1 MRLGPGGRWAIVLR
15 RAFADRLVVL
25 TAFAV
30 VLIAATLVAAIPI
43 YAHAVAESGL
53 QERLARAPV
62 RQVNVQVTNQVF
74 DGGDGRAEDRR
85 VSRLA
90 RDAFAGTG
98 TGISILRS
106 GESEP
111 FRIRGQ
117 TSVFGFFDG
126 FASHVRFVS
135 GRLPVSGTRHVE
147 AVVPEAVARRLQLR
161 VGDLLSAQ
169 SVGNRR
175 HVVPVRLVGIYR
187 ASRPASVYWWGD
199 PLAQGGLGP
208 FVTTR
213 SSFFGLRFQDAE
225 LDWRLAVRTSGL
237 TSGRAALL
245 RHRLER
251 LPGGLNEG
259 QPSGAQFEVQTSL
272 PDILAGAQRS
282 LHLARAGVLVPSIQL
297 ALLAIYGLIVMSGL
311 LTERRSLTTESLRLR
326 GGTTSQIVALTLLEA
341 ILIAVPAVALAPLL
355 ASASLLALNH
365 VGPLASIG
373 LELRPRV
380 SAASYALAAAA
391 ALVCVIGLTVPVVLA
406 QRRAVARERRRAPL
420 AGLVQRSRLDLVV
433 VAIALLVYWQ
443 MRHYHGTLVAHRGA
457 LEVDPF
463 LVAGPAILLLA
474 GALLS
479 LRLVP
484 LAGRIAEGA
493 VGSLRGTVAPLG
505 FWQLARRPRAY
516 SRSVLLLVL
525 AIAIGVFAT
534 TYSRTWHRSQ
544 VDQARY
550 AAAADLIVE
559 PPSLGGV
566 PQIDLASAYRSLGVD
581 DALPVAQDTFDLAAS
596 GSSGGNLLAVDARR
610 AATVVR
616 PRGDFAGRPL
626 AELLRPLAQRSGR
639 LASLPLPGRP
649 TRLALTARVDVE
661 APKAA
666 PVEPN
671 FPPPAY
677 VPRPSLFLYLR
688 DANGIVYLHR
698 LGIAAGR
705 TRRFTIDLAS
715 RVRGKLATPHYP
727 VSIAGLELDLDAT
740 YRAPGRATLELS
752 SVEAV
757 GADGQAR
764 PVALG
769 AGGRWR
775 ARAVGFTFPYVSPQ
789 VVSVAAGERSLRARL
804 GTGSTLDTSS
814 SRSTAEFL
822 LRPGR
827 DSLPRLL
834 PVLASDSFLR
844 TTHSSV
850 GQVFPLAL
858 SGGTHSAEV
867 VGSFRRFPTLDP
879 ATPTVLADL
888 PAYLALSFAA
898 NNEPVQPTAWW
909 LKTGDPGRLVE
920 RLRGA
925 PFGSVAIVSRQERER
940 ALLEDPIPLGV
951 IGALALGFVV
961 AAAFAVVGFAAGAA
975 STARSRTLEFAVLRS
990 LGLQTRQLT
999 GWIALK
1005 NVLVVLL
1012 SALGGT
1018 ALGILV
1024 SWLVLPYVALGG
1036 SGAAPVPPVEL
1047 AVPWGTVLALELAL
1061 LVALAAIAAAQV
1073 LLARRI
1079 RLAPAL
1085 RAGEGALVR

>member
-1 MRLGPGGRWAIVLR
+1 MRLRRGGRWAIVFR

-62 RQVNVQVTNQVF
+62 RQANMQVSNQVV
-74 DGGDGRAEDRR
+74 DGGNGGNEDRR
-85 VSRLA
+85 VTRLTG
-90 RDAFAGTG
+90 DAFAGTG
-98 TGISILRS
+98 TGLSILRS

-117 TSVFGFFDG
+117 DSVFGFFDD
-126 FASHVRFVS
+126 FAPHVHLVS
-135 GRLPVSGTRHVE
+135 GRLPASGEEPVE
-147 AVVPEAVARRLQLR
+147 AAVPEAIARRLQLR
-161 VGDLLSAQ
+161 VGDLLDAQ
-169 SVGNRR
+169 SLGNRR
-175 HVVPVRLVGIYR
+175 HVVSVRLVGIYR
-187 ASRPASVYWWGD
+187 ARQAASVYWWGD

-213 SSFFGLRFQDAE
+213 SSFFGLGLEDAE
-225 LDWRLAVRTSGL
+225 LDWRLAVRTGRL
-237 TSGRAALL
+237 TNGRAELL
-245 RHRLER
+245 RRRLDR
-251 LPGGLNEG
+251 LPGRLNDG
-259 QPSGAQFEVQTSL
+259 QPAGAQFDVQTSL

-341 ILIAVPAVALAPLL
+341 ILIAVPAVLVAPLL

-391 ALVCVIGLTVPVVLA
+391 ALVCIVGLTLPVVLA
-406 QRRAVARERRRAPL
+406 QRRAVVRERRRAPL

-443 MRHYHGTLVAHRGA
+443 MRHYHGVLVSHRGA

-484 LAGRIAEGA
+484 LAGRIAERA
-493 VGSLRGTVAPLG
+493 IGSLRGTVAPLG

-525 AIAIGVFAT
+525 AIAIGVFAA
-534 TYSRTWHRSQ
+534 TYSRTWHHSQ

-566 PQIDLASAYRSLGVD
+566 PQIDLSSAYRSLGVD
-581 DALPVAQDTFDLAAS
+581 AALPVAQDTFDIAAS
-596 GSSGGNLLAVDARR
+596 GTGGGNLLALDARR
-610 AATVVR
+610 AATVVQ
-616 PRGDFAGRPL
+616 PRGDFAARPLGELMRPL
-626 AELLRPLAQRSGR
+626 ARHSGR

-649 TRLALTARVDVE
+649 TRLALTVRFAVK

-666 PVEPN
+666 PVEPD

-677 VPRPSLFLYLR
+677 EPRPSLFLYLQ
-688 DANGIVYLHR
+688 DADGIVYLHR
-698 LGIAAGR
+698 LRIAAGR
-705 TRRFTIDLAS
+705 PRRFTIELAS
-715 RVRGKLATPHYP
+715 RVRGKLARPHYP

-740 YRAPGRATLELS
+740 YRAPGRATLELR
-752 SVEAV
+752 SVEAA
-757 GADGQAR
+757 GAGGQAR

-775 ARAVGFTFPYVSPQ
+775 ARAVGFTFPYVSPR
-789 VVSVAAGERSLRARL
+789 VVSVTAGKQSLRAAL
-804 GTGSTLDTSS
+804 GTGATLDT
-814 SRSTAEFL
+814 RGGQSTAEFL
-822 LRPGR
+822 LRPGA
-827 DSLPRLL
+827 DSLPSPL
-834 PVLASDSFLR
+834 PVLVSDSFLR
-844 TTHSSV
+844 ATHSSV

-858 SGGTHSAEV
+858 SGGTQSAQV

-879 ATPTVLADL
+879 ATPTVVADL

-898 NNEPVQPTAWW
+898 DNEPVQPSAWW
-909 LKTGDPGRLVE
+909 LKTSGSGRLVE

-925 PFGSVAIVSRQERER
+925 PFGSVGIVSRRERER

-975 STARSRTLEFAVLRS
+975 STARARTLEFAVLRS
-990 LGLQTRQLT
+990 LGLQTSQLT
-999 GWIALK
+999 GWIALE
-1005 NVLVVLL
+1005 NVLVVVL

-1036 SGAAPVPPVEL
+1036 SGAAPVPPVRL
-1047 AVPWGTVLALELAL
+1047 AVPWETVLALELAL

>member
-1 MRLGPGGRWAIVLR
+1 MRLGPGGRSAIVLR

-62 RQVNVQVTNQVF
+62 RQVNVQVTNHVF
-74 DGGDGRAEDRR
+74 DGGNGRAEERR
-85 VSRLA
+85 VTRLA
-90 RDAFAGTG
+90 RNAFAGTG
-98 TGISILRS
+98 TGASILRS

-126 FASHVRFVS
+126 FASHVHFVS

-147 AVVPEAVARRLQLR
+147 AVVPEAVARRLHLR
-161 VGDLLSAQ
+161 VGELLRAQ
-169 SVGNRR
+169 SVGDRR
-175 HVVPVRLVGIYR
+175 HIVPVRLVGIYR
-187 ASRPASVYWWGD
+187 ARRPASVYWWGD

-213 SSFFGLRFQDAE
+213 SSFFGQQFQDAE
-225 LDWRLAVRTSGL
+225 LDWRLAVRTGRL

-251 LPGGLNEG
+251 LPGRLNAG
-259 QPSGAQFEVQTSL
+259 QPSGAQFDVQTSL

-373 LELRPRV
+373 LQLRPRV
-380 SAASYALAAAA
+380 RTASYALAAAA

-433 VAIALLVYWQ
+433 VAIALLIYWQ
-443 MRHYHGTLVAHRGA
+443 MRHYHGVLVAHRGS

-484 LAGRIAEGA
+484 LAGRIAERA

-525 AIAIGVFAT
+525 AIAIGVFAA

-550 AAAADLIVE
+550 AAAADVIVE

-566 PQIDLASAYRSLGVD
+566 PQLDLTSAYRSLGVD
-581 DALPVAQDTFDLAAS
+581 AALPVAQDTFDLAAS
-596 GSSGGNLLAVDARR
+596 GSTGGNLLAVDARR

-616 PRGDFAGRPL
+616 PRRDFAPSPFP
-626 AELLRPLAQRSGR
+626 ELLRRLARRSGH

-649 TRLALTARVDVE
+649 TRLALTVRVAVE

-666 PVEPN
+666 PVEPA

-677 VPRPSLFLYLR
+677 DPRPSLFLYLQ
-688 DANGIVYLHR
+688 DADGIVYLHR
-698 LGIAAGR
+698 LGVAAGR
-705 TRRFTIDLAS
+705 TKRFTIELAS
-715 RVRGKLATPHYP
+715 RVRGKLARPRYP

-740 YRAPGRATLELS
+740 YRAPGRATLELR
-752 SVEAV
+752 SVEA
-757 GADGQAR
+757 GAGGQAQ
-764 PVALG
+764 PVALD
-769 AGGRWR
+769 ASGRWR
-775 ARAVGFTFPYVSPQ
+775 ARAVGFTFPYVSPR
-789 VVSVAAGERSLRARL
+789 VGPVRAGQRSLRAAL
-804 GTGSTLDTSS
+804 GTGATLNTEGQA
-814 SRSTAEFL
+814 TAEFL
-822 LRPGR
+822 LRPGG
-827 DSLPRLL
+827 DSLPTPL

-844 TTHSSV
+844 ATHSSV

-858 SGGTHSAEV
+858 SGGTQSAEV

-879 ATPTVLADL
+879 ATPAVLADL

-898 NNEPVQPTAWW
+898 KHEPVQPTAWW
-909 LKTGDPGRLVE
+909 LKTRDPGRLVE

-925 PFGSVAIVSRQERER
+925 PFGSVGIVSRQGRER

-999 GWIALK
+999 GWIALE

-1047 AVPWGTVLALELAL
+1047 AVPWETVLAVELAL